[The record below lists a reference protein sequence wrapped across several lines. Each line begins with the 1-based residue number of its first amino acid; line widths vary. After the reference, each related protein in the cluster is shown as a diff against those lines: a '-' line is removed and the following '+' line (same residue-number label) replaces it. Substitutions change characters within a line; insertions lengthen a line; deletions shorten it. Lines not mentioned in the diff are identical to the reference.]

1 MVKGK
6 FEDVDL
12 NDKFYGAKGNNWLGI
27 VLPFDSQEEQ
37 LKGQGGFGYRRR
49 VAIMGH
55 HPSTGEI
62 KDSNITFALVQLG
75 VTDGSGAANRSKKVL
90 IAQGDVV
97 VGYFLDGDA
106 KQNPIITG
114 VLGRTKGIK
123 YGKGRFD
130 IKSGYGGG
138 GTDKKLALTYTD
150 EASGDNP
157 PCFPLAINTTSKQD
171 RVEATEQ
178 TEKGGVSTEPETDTL
193 KEPPIDEETQKR
205 IDEKVAE
212 KVEEGMDEDE
222 AIAEAKDE
230 VDEELREEASNVE
243 DYTVMGVTY
252 DGNTGL
258 PKEIQPE
265 DTTESISTESTVD
278 GITSSFESTTT
289 ESTTD
294 GITTKTTE
302 ISSSV
307 QGTVIGGVSSDER
320 MNKAIDRLNYEK
332 ERRDLIRAYGRNS
345 EQVKAFEA
353 QRSVIGVNTY
363 NEKTNTNPTPIL
375 KKTNTKPTPIMKR
388 ETGDPGERTAPK
400 LDRDGTPERKLS
412 ITEKYLMNKGID
424 LTKTQGGL
432 TNDQYN
438 DLSSRDRKL
447 LTNQL
452 KLSDQRGELD
462 TTSNPNTTNLGT
474 GSGKITIIREDG
486 STTTDF
492 REIEKAK
499 MAANKPINTL
509 KNNVQKRM
517 TESRESKTTIGQSL
531 ANNAQQQNEQY
542 NNWVN
547 NEINKL
553 EWKKNLRSSSEQDKI
568 NFQKQITTLEND
580 RNNVNNKFKT
590 SS

>member
-150 EASGDNP
+150 EATGDNP

-222 AIAEAKDE
+222 AISEAKDE

-258 PKEIQPE
+258 PKEIQPDE
-265 DTTESISTESTVD
+265 NKDGVADVPDYTVMGVTYD
-278 GITSSFESTTT
+278 GNTGKPKNIPPGEVSPAT

-307 QGTVIGGVSSDER
+307 KGTVIGGVSSDER
-320 MNKAIDRLNYEK
+320 LNKAIERLDYEK
-332 ERRDLIRAYGRNS
+332 QRRNLVRTYGRNS

-353 QRSVIGVNTY
+353 QRYPEIGVNTY

-375 KKTNTKPTPIMKR
+375 NR

-400 LDRDGTPERKLS
+400 LDRDGTPERKPS

-462 TTSNPNTTNLGT
+462 KTSNPNTTN
-474 GSGKITIIREDG
+474 
-486 STTTDF
+486 TTNRTNTTNVVKSN
-492 REIEKAK
+492 E
-499 MAANKPINTL
+499 NKPINTL

-531 ANNAQQQNEQY
+531 ANNAQQQNQQY

-547 NEINKL
+547 SEINKL

>member
-1 MVKGK
+1 
-6 FEDVDL
+6 
-12 NDKFYGAKGNNWLGI
+12 
-27 VLPFDSQEEQ
+27 
-37 LKGQGGFGYRRR
+37 
-49 VAIMGH
+49 
-55 HPSTGEI
+55 
-62 KDSNITFALVQLG
+62 
-75 VTDGSGAANRSKKVL
+75 
-90 IAQGDVV
+90 
-97 VGYFLDGDA
+97 
-106 KQNPIITG
+106 
-114 VLGRTKGIK
+114 
-123 YGKGRFD
+123 
-130 IKSGYGGG
+130 
-138 GTDKKLALTYTD
+138 
-150 EASGDNP
+150 
-157 PCFPLAINTTSKQD
+157 
-171 RVEATEQ
+171 
-178 TEKGGVSTEPETDTL
+178 
-193 KEPPIDEETQKR
+193 
-205 IDEKVAE
+205 
-212 KVEEGMDEDE
+212 
-222 AIAEAKDE
+222 
-230 VDEELREEASNVE
+230 
-243 DYTVMGVTY
+243 
-252 DGNTGL
+252 
-258 PKEIQPE
+258 
-265 DTTESISTESTVD
+265 
-278 GITSSFESTTT
+278 
-289 ESTTD
+289 
-294 GITTKTTE
+294 
-302 ISSSV
+302 
-307 QGTVIGGVSSDER
+307 
-320 MNKAIDRLNYEK
+320 
-332 ERRDLIRAYGRNS
+332 
-345 EQVKAFEA
+345 
-353 QRSVIGVNTY
+353 
-363 NEKTNTNPTPIL
+363 
-375 KKTNTKPTPIMKR
+375 
-388 ETGDPGERTAPK
+388 
-400 LDRDGTPERKLS
+400 
-412 ITEKYLMNKGID
+412 MNKGID